1 MSTYAVEPWQTAM
14 SQAGVSSINQ
24 LARKAGLSVET
35 VRRIV
40 QGTRKAPQE
49 ATIRRLAKA
58 LHKGPSEVGKWVGLS
73 LQEDEA
79 PYTPPKEASLLTLRE
94 RAAVDEMIKLL
105 ALNRMGATQTTEPV
119 TMPYLLPRE
128 VYGGTPPPDPDD
140 YGVYAQ
146 RGDVEAEQ
154 EASQELP

>member
-14 SQAGVSSINQ
+14 SQAGISSINQ

-105 ALNRMGATQTTEPV
+105 ALNRMGAAQSTVPV
-119 TMPYLLPRE
+119 PDLLPQE
-128 VYGGTPPPDPDD
+128 FYGLTPPDPDD